1 MMAKGRR
8 VTQQRHST
16 QPKPAFQHQQIG
28 RRASTQ
34 KIDEGPPIASITPPK
49 HVPIPEIP
57 RLQEFTFELFMLL
70 FSVISLGLQYL
81 NLYRTVFWL
90 PQSYTKYA
98 MHFHLIDTGLVYF
111 IVTLLARRLVW
122 SILRFIITKI
132 FHPSYWR
139 IGLLISRIIFM
150 ICLVSLLTVFFFRI
164 TSQFNLLRII
174 ALFYPFTFYVFKF
187 KLEAS
192 AFLEV
197 IPTPVY
203 TEEKGKNFKNG
214 KKPSLKPIH
223 HSCTNSAEVIRT
235 EVNFLKDD
243 CNKRI
248 CSSYISN
255 YYGGSYTALVPCI
268 FATNSLY
275 YDNFW
280 VKVHTVFVGTT
291 SFIWHLIYC
300 FPARYCDILHRSS
313 LHLGGWAKLESR
325 ATQAPFNN
333 WTPTILWPQGA
344 HVKYMKE
351 FYRAEGITNAA
362 EPGNSTHA
370 RLYMLFC
377 EPWRLQL
384 MLVVSHSVCTF
395 LHLAFLVTLQQW
407 QQLLATAFVLASS
420 YAALFILLRDFLIL
434 KKVYKFEQ
442 MNQGKLCS

>member
-1 MMAKGRR
+1 MILFINSFYTINKTFLYLNDG
-8 VTQQRHST
+8 QRKTCDSAEAFYST
-16 QPKPAFQHQQIG
+16 KTCLFNISRLEEG
-28 RRASTQ
+28 TASTQ

-214 KKPSLKPIH
+214 KKPSLKLIH

-248 CSSYISN
+248 AQVIFQTIMVVH
-255 YYGGSYTALVPCI
+255 YTALVPCI
-268 FATNSLY
+268 FS
-275 YDNFW
+275 
-280 VKVHTVFVGTT
+280 
-291 SFIWHLIYC
+291 
-300 FPARYCDILHRSS
+300 RYCDILHRSS